1 MKCKTLLIKN
11 QIEELNRVVDYL
23 DELGEEWDL
32 AVPLIFSLNLVL
44 EEALTNIILYGLDN
58 QSEHIIEIEFKK
70 SDDQLFISLIDDG
83 IAYDPTQKA
92 DPDLTLSVE
101 DRPIGG
107 LGIFLIKKIMNQV
120 VYSRKENKNYL
131 MLTKNINV

>member
-32 AVPLIFSLNLVL
+32 AVPLVFSLNLVL

-58 QSEHIIEIEFKK
+58 QSEHLIEIEFKK
-70 SDDQLFISLIDDG
+70 SDDQLYLTLIDDG
-83 IAYDPTQKA
+83 IAYDPTLKA
-92 DPDLTLSVE
+92 DPDLSLSVE

-107 LGIFLIKKIMNQV
+107 LGIFLIKKIMDQV
-120 VYSRKENKNYL
+120 VYSRKENKNFL

>member
-11 QIEELNRVVDYL
+11 QIAELNRVVEYL

-32 AVPLIFSLNLVL
+32 AVSLIFSLNLVL
-44 EEALTNIILYGLDN
+44 EEALTNVILYGLDS
-58 QSEHIIEIEFKK
+58 QTEHIIEIDFKK

-92 DPDLTLSVE
+92 DPDLTLSAE

-107 LGIFLIKKIMNQV
+107 LGIFLIKKIMDQV
-120 VYSRKENKNYL
+120 EYSRKENKNYL

>member
-32 AVPLIFSLNLVL
+32 AVPLVFSLNLVL

-58 QSEHIIEIEFKK
+58 QSEHLIEIEFKK
-70 SDDQLFISLIDDG
+70 SDDQLYLTLIDDG
-83 IAYDPTQKA
+83 IAYDPTLKA
-92 DPDLTLSVE
+92 DPDLSLSVE

-107 LGIFLIKKIMNQV
+107 LGIFLIKKIMDQV
-120 VYSRKENKNYL
+120 EYSRKENKNFL